1 MPHMKLSSRQRVHGK
16 AHKTY
21 DMDIPL
27 NRVLKSSAADADT
40 KERLMRSRN
49 ATDIVKLSRRIEEA
63 SERLSRAYEKNL
75 RRLNDAQTER
85 GFREI

>member
-1 MPHMKLSSRQRVHGK
+1 MPHMKLSSRQRVRGK

-21 DMDIPL
+21 DIDIPL

-49 ATDIVKLSRRIEEA
+49 TTDITKPLKASHLSHWWLRPNGKD
-63 SERLSRAYEKNL
+63 ERPKKAL
-75 RRLNDAQTER
+75 
-85 GFREI
+85 G